1 MDEKVKLLFI
11 VTAHENNDCVEDT
24 INNIKKFN
32 TDVEPLIA
40 IHTSEKFRDFDEERF
55 SNIHNV
61 TFIRNQAKTFNSRW
75 ESLLLP
81 ILRTYQYA
89 KRRFGDDFEYV
100 KVFHTSELF
109 VRHGFYDYIKNY
121 DTSFDPRTDAL
132 PERYYPIFQMGL
144 FKTTDFI
151 FYQGVEL
158 GFFNKE
164 IMEHIERICF
174 NEFPVSCEEI
184 NNFFHYTPVEE
195 VIMPTIAMRYA
206 KNIGRNVNVMKDDI
220 ENINLE
226 GSLFTLKSIP
236 RDINHP
242 VRVKVREL

>member
-1 MDEKVKLLFI
+1 MEQKVRLLFI

-40 IHTSEKFRDFDEERF
+40 IHASEKFVDFDEQRF
-55 SNIHNV
+55 SNTRNV
-61 TFIRNQAKTFNSRW
+61 IFTRNQAKTFNSRW

-81 ILRTYQYA
+81 ILKTYNYA
-89 KRRFGDDFEYV
+89 KYAFGSNFEYV

-109 VRHGFYDYIKNY
+109 VRHGFYDYIKDY

-132 PERYYPIFQMGL
+132 PERYHPIFDMGL
-144 FKTTDFI
+144 FKRTDHI
-151 FYQGVEL
+151 YYQGVEL
-158 GFFNKE
+158 GFFSRD
-164 IMEHIERICF
+164 IMDYIEHVCF
-174 NEFPVSCEEI
+174 NEFPVSCEDI
-184 NNFFHYTPVEE
+184 NNFFNYTPVEE
-195 VIMPTIAMRYA
+195 VIMPTLAISYA
-206 KNIGRNVNVMKDDI
+206 SRVGRNVNVMKPDI

-226 GSLFTLKSIP
+226 GSLFTIKSVP